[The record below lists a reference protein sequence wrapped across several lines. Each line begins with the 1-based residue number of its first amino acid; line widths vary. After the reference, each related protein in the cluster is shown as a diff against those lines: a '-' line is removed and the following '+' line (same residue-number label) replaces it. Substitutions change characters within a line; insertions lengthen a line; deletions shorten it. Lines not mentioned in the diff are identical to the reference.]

1 MGTKRET
8 QRLRTISKMAD
19 KKQRLVYSILEFL
32 QASMDDGTIKQ
43 DDKEGIEVA
52 IQCIGEAFSVDM
64 ADEGQKSQ
72 LSVKPANLQQ
82 IFDVYLKT
90 KAKSGASAST
100 PATATDA
107 PAASTSNTEASSSSK
122 AAPAS
127 AADVAAAEKLKG
139 EGNAL
144 MASKNYSAAIA
155 KYTEAVA
162 KNPSNPV
169 YYSNRAAAHSQAGD
183 HDKAID
189 DANKAKEIDP
199 KFAKAYS
206 RLGHALFSLGRYSE
220 AADAYEKGLELEPAN
235 ASMKGSLVTAR
246 ARAGE
251 SSDADADEGSVTSPS
266 QQSRSPPANNPFA
279 GLAGLGGGG
288 GMPDLGSLLNNPQL
302 MSMAQQMMAN
312 GGLEQMMQNP
322 MMRQMAERFSS
333 GGGMPDMSQMM
344 NDPSIRQM
352 AEQFGR
358 GAGGAGRGSGGSNG
372 NSNNNPD

>member
-1 MGTKRET
+1 MGTTKRET

-107 PAASTSNTEASSSSK
+107 
-122 AAPAS
+122 
-127 AADVAAAEKLKG
+127 
-139 EGNAL
+139 
-144 MASKNYSAAIA
+144 
-155 KYTEAVA
+155 
-162 KNPSNPV
+162 
-169 YYSNRAAAHSQAGD
+169 
-183 HDKAID
+183 
-189 DANKAKEIDP
+189 
-199 KFAKAYS
+199 
-206 RLGHALFSLGRYSE
+206 
-220 AADAYEKGLELEPAN
+220 YEKGLELEPAN

-251 SSDADADEGSVTSPS
+251 SSDADADDGSVTSPS

-279 GLAGLGGGG
+279 GLAGL
-288 GMPDLGSLLNNPQL
+288 
-302 MSMAQQMMAN
+302 
-312 GGLEQMMQNP
+312 
-322 MMRQMAERFSS
+322 
-333 GGGMPDMSQMM
+333 
-344 NDPSIRQM
+344 
-352 AEQFGR
+352 
-358 GAGGAGRGSGGSNG
+358 
-372 NSNNNPD
+372 

>member
-100 PATATDA
+100 PATAT
-107 PAASTSNTEASSSSK
+107 E
-122 AAPAS
+122 APAS

-199 KFAKAYS
+199 KFAKASS

-279 GLAGLGGGG
+279 GLAGLGGGGGGG